1 MQVKEQN
8 RLAREAHKQAAEAHR
23 AAAVENRRRLALAEE
38 QQAAAAAQLAA
49 DNAAALQ
56 QARQDYKVG
65 LWHIGKFKRE
75 FGRCKSVLQCM
86 GAWGRERVHGTS
98 VDFGFEYYLPAQ

>member
-1 MQVKEQN
+1 LLQDFLTINTTVYTLFLQVKEQN

-38 QQAAAAAQLAA
+38 QQAAAAAQLVA

-56 QARQDYKVG
+56 QARHDYKVT
-65 LWHIGKFKRE
+65 
-75 FGRCKSVLQCM
+75 GRCLFALNLAAPLLRYVARNHLFAK
-86 GAWGRERVHGTS
+86 
-98 VDFGFEYYLPAQ
+98 